1 MRKDSRY
8 KLIRRAYIRLAVT
21 SMCVMLATNICGFV
35 DNIAVSRLLGTRE
48 LAAVG
53 LFSPVAMVAGFCYVL
68 IIGSQVLCA
77 NFIGAG
83 RKDDVNRLFYSTF
96 VVLGIVFLAFSVLC
110 FITRDSLASLLGAR
124 GQTRVCLSDY
134 MAGYLPGILPQTF
147 CALLMSLVSFNNDLK
162 RSYWSTGVMIV
173 VNALADLAL
182 AKPMGILGIG
192 LASTIS
198 YLAAL
203 AVLLPGF
210 LKKDMALHLERSD
223 INMKLVLK
231 AAMRG
236 LPSLM
241 FAIGL
246 IIKNYLMNYTLN
258 KWTGNEG
265 VAVMSVLA

>member
-21 SMCVMLATNICGFV
+21 SMCVMLATNICSFV

-96 VVLGIVFLAFSVLC
+96 VVLGIVFLIFSVLC

-124 GQTRVCLSDY
+124 GQT
-134 MAGYLPGILPQTF
+134 AGPLPT
-147 CALLMSLVSFNNDLK
+147 
-162 RSYWSTGVMIV
+162 
-173 VNALADLAL
+173 LA
-182 AKPMGILGIG
+182 
-192 LASTIS
+192 
-198 YLAAL
+198 
-203 AVLLPGF
+203 
-210 LKKDMALHLERSD
+210 
-223 INMKLVLK
+223 
-231 AAMRG
+231 
-236 LPSLM
+236 
-241 FAIGL
+241 FA
-246 IIKNYLMNYTLN
+246 
-258 KWTGNEG
+258 
-265 VAVMSVLA
+265 